1 MAELNSNYK
10 ETLKYLKSLQVA
22 GLFLSFQDEEISHI
36 CRILTAEGLSA
47 NDMSEEMLSDCLDR
61 ERLGL
66 TNYSLP
72 KHFKELNRFNLEE
85 SVNIIGH
92 KRTVHDDVEELKGQS
107 FTLSPDE
114 GKAFLTFL
122 VATNQLSFITGTLES
137 MDSRWWR
144 KGKPTLAS
152 FPTITQLKLI
162 LSSAP
167 PLPELLTSKIGEW
180 ENQGCDELLF
190 EFIDKY
196 VSEDLERASAFG
208 QLNEALNDVTS
219 RLNEFAASFGDS
231 PSCELKKGF
240 DEAFKL
246 QKKLIK
252 KINKLKKQKPA
263 N

>member
-1 MAELNSNYK
+1 MTELNSDYK
-10 ETLKYLKSLQVA
+10 ETLKHLKSLQVA
-22 GLFLSFQDEEISHI
+22 GLFLSFQNEEISHI

-47 NDMSEEMLSDCLDR
+47 NDMSEEMLSDYLDR

-66 TNYSLP
+66 ANYSLP
-72 KHFKELNRFNLEE
+72 NNFKGLNHLNLEE

-92 KRTVHDDVEELKGQS
+92 KRTESDLEELKGLS

-114 GKAFLTFL
+114 VKAFLTFL
-122 VATNQLSFITGTLES
+122 AATNQLSFITGTLEP
-137 MDSRWWR
+137 MDSCWWR
-144 KGKPTLAS
+144 KGKPTQAA
-152 FPTITQLKLI
+152 FPTMTQLKLL
-162 LSSAP
+162 LSAAP
-167 PLPELLTSKIGEW
+167 PLPESLISKIGEW

-196 VSEDLERASAFG
+196 ASEDLERASAFG

-231 PSCELKKGF
+231 PSCELKEGF
-240 DEAFKL
+240 NEAFQL